1 MTETS
6 LAGENAASVLP
17 PTPDGENASQAALSR
32 APSNLCAQCGEDF
45 GSLGAF
51 DKHQDVSYKREPV
64 IICRDPES
72 IGMHQDR
79 HGRWRLDGGGYW
91 GAASADGTGEQTQV
105 TT

>member
-1 MTETS
+1 VKP
-6 LAGENAASVLP
+6 LAGENTDPVLL
-17 PTPDGENASQAALSR
+17 PTPTDENAAPVSLSR
-32 APSNLCAQCGEDF
+32 APANLCKQCGNDF

-79 HGRWRLDGGGYW
+79 HGRWRLEGNGYW
-91 GAASADGTGEQTQV
+91 SAS
-105 TT
+105 